1 MPLIDLAAQ
10 QPEKF
15 ADYSVEQIVSI
26 CGDGKLR
33 DGSAASAEFRKFL
46 TLQPPKNLARYAN
59 QCLEE
64 SFPKSGFVLQDMVNE
79 IGRRLGYKVTNGI
92 YQGKVNQIGFDGL
105 WDDGKTEII
114 VEVKTTDA
122 YRISLDT
129 LFGYGEKLNA
139 NSGAIEKRRQCLIV
153 VGRQDTGEL
162 EAQVR
167 GSRYAWTVRLISVDA
182 LTRLLFIKEQAD
194 DISLVNKIRQILLP
208 IDYTRVDNIVDL
220 VFEAQQEQE
229 DKDTPPEPG
238 ETGDEDD
245 KGKESTHAAIPKA
258 ELDAKRLQ
266 CVAAFFKQHGLSVE
280 RKTKTAFADSTG
292 ETHVICAVSKRY
304 DSNLRPY
311 WYALHRHRLEFM
323 KERTQGYLILGMM
336 DLDTAYAIPVEQIV
350 PLLPKFNQTVREPED
365 RSYWHLKIS
374 ELDGKRYLFLPADG
388 EEFAIGAFEFST
400 TVL

>member
-33 DGSAASAEFRKFL
+33 DGSTASAEFRKFL

-64 SFPKSGFVLQDMVNE
+64 SFPKSGFVLQDVVNE

-92 YQGKVNQIGFDGL
+92 YQGKVNQVGLDGL

-129 LFGYGEKLNA
+129 LFGYGEKLKA
-139 NSGAIEKRRQCLIV
+139 NGNTIEKPRQCLIV
-153 VGRQDTGEL
+153 VGRQDTGDL

-182 LTRLLFIKEQAD
+182 LTRLLFIKEQVD
-194 DISLVNKIRQILLP
+194 DINLVNKIRQILLP
-208 IDYTRVDNIVDL
+208 IEYTRVDNIVDL

-229 DKDTPPEPG
+229 DKETPIEPG
-238 ETGDEDD
+238 ETGDEDEI
-245 KGKESTHAAIPKA
+245 GKVSTHAATPKA
-258 ELDAKRLQ
+258 ELDAKRLR
-266 CVAAFFKQHGLSVE
+266 CVAAFFKERGLSVE
-280 RKTKTAFADSTG
+280 RKTKTAFADAAGDS
-292 ETHVICAVSKRY
+292 HAICAVSKRY

-311 WYALHRHRLEFM
+311 WYALHPHWLEFM
-323 KERTQGYLILGMM
+323 KESKRGYLILGMM
-336 DLDTAYAIPVEQIV
+336 DLDVGYSIPVEQLV
-350 PLLPKFNQTVREPED
+350 PLLPKFNQTVREPEG
-365 RSYWHLKIS
+365 RSYWHLKVT
-374 ELDGKRYLFLPADG
+374 EKEGERYLFLPITGD
-388 EEFAIGAFEFST
+388 EFPIAPFKFA
-400 TVL
+400 VR